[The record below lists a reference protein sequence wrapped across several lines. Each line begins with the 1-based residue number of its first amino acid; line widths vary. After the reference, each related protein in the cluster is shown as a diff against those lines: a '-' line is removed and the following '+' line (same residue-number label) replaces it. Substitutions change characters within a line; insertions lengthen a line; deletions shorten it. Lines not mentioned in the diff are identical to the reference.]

1 MGNIVMMTTI
11 SYILVFSV
19 VIVAYSLIINN
30 TTFILCIFLHN
41 SFLFF
46 SYSGNN
52 RCNLSGVDLNRQWKL
67 PIKALHPT
75 IFHLKYFMQAQRKL
89 RDVCMYIDLHGHS
102 RKYNVFMYGC
112 DDKKK
117 PRPQVRTFPKML
129 SMHSA
134 GRKYVCY
141 NDCSFAVKKG
151 RESTARVVVS
161 KEINILNSF
170 TLEATFCGSNYGP
183 LKHCH
188 MNIGHLQE
196 VGSSLCD
203 SILNY
208 FISEGVVKDTL
219 TVPHNVKA
227 VLAFEKIIA
236 SEGLGSTNEY
246 STSYSA
252 GGSGAGGF
260 SSAMYNNNTTNGTTN
275 GIAEGWERS
284 ESNSTEPSS
293 SNKAREGGIG
303 ERGNEGRS
311 GEKSGSTGEGSDKSG
326 KCLSFCFFGV
336 LYISYLLRIVK
347 VPITLYM

>member
-1 MGNIVMMTTI
+1 
-11 SYILVFSV
+11 
-19 VIVAYSLIINN
+19 
-30 TTFILCIFLHN
+30 
-41 SFLFF
+41 
-46 SYSGNN
+46 
-52 RCNLSGVDLNRQWKL
+52 
-67 PIKALHPT
+67 
-75 IFHLKYFMQAQRKL
+75 
-89 RDVCMYIDLHGHS
+89 MYIDLHGHS

-208 FISEGVVKDTL
+208 FISEGVVKDTV

-236 SEGLGSTNEY
+236 SEGLGSTNDY
-246 STSYSA
+246 STSYSN
-252 GGSGAGGF
+252 SGAGGF
-260 SSAMYNNNTTNGTTN
+260 TSTMYNNNLANGTNSTNGN
-275 GIAEGWERS
+275 NASSIAEGRERS
-284 ESNSTEPSS
+284 ESNTTEPSS
-293 SNKAREGGIG
+293 SSKMNSG
-303 ERGNEGRS
+303 EIGRS
-311 GEKSGSTGEGSDKSG
+311 GEKSGAGDGSDKSG
-326 KCLSFCFFGV
+326 KNLHFFEVTCCLLSSAV
-336 LYISYLLRIVK
+336 LLIIRNTSI
-347 VPITLYM
+347 ITRLFLINNAVLFQFYPC

>member
-1 MGNIVMMTTI
+1 
-11 SYILVFSV
+11 
-19 VIVAYSLIINN
+19 
-30 TTFILCIFLHN
+30 
-41 SFLFF
+41 
-46 SYSGNN
+46 
-52 RCNLSGVDLNRQWKL
+52 
-67 PIKALHPT
+67 
-75 IFHLKYFMQAQRKL
+75 MQAQRKL

-161 KEINILNSF
+161 KEINIMNSF

-208 FISEGVVKDTL
+208 FISEGVVKDTV

-236 SEGLGSTNEY
+236 SEGLGSTNDY

-252 GGSGAGGF
+252 GNSGAGGF
-260 SSAMYNNNTTNGTTN
+260 SSAMYTNNTAGGGSNS
-275 GIAEGWERS
+275 GIAEGRERS

-293 SNKAREGGIG
+293 SNKAAG
-303 ERGNEGRS
+303 EGRS
-311 GEKSGSTGEGSDKSG
+311 GEKSGSVGDGSDKSG
-326 KCLSFCFFGV
+326 KCLFIFSCGLYFLCPKCVSEATSFLQILLIFFTYFGFLGCILFLFSSLHFWSLTESQV
-336 LYISYLLRIVK
+336 GCCRCCRGRCSLVRHWRCC
-347 VPITLYM
+347 

>member
-1 MGNIVMMTTI
+1 
-11 SYILVFSV
+11 
-19 VIVAYSLIINN
+19 
-30 TTFILCIFLHN
+30 
-41 SFLFF
+41 
-46 SYSGNN
+46 
-52 RCNLSGVDLNRQWKL
+52 
-67 PIKALHPT
+67 
-75 IFHLKYFMQAQRKL
+75 MQAQRKL

-134 GRKYVCY
+134 GRKYVSY

-246 STSYSA
+246 SSSYRG
-252 GGSGAGGF
+252 GGSGAGGG
-260 SSAMYNNNTTNGTTN
+260 SSAMYNNNITSGVTN
-275 GIAEGWERS
+275 GIAEGRERS
-284 ESNSTEPSS
+284 ESNSTEPST
-293 SNKAREGGIG
+293 SNKGGGIGGG
-303 ERGNEGRS
+303 ERGNEGKS

-326 KCLSFCFFGV
+326 MFIVSLVYCIFHIC
-336 LYISYLLRIVK
+336 YIW
-347 VPITLYM
+347 